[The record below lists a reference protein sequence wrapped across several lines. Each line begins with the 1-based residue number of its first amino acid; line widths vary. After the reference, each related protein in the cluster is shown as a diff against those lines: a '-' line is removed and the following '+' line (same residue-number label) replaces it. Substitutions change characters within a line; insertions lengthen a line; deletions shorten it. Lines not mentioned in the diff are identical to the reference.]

1 MRLEDATERSESNIH
16 VETHGR
22 ASHKVVRL
30 INIIPKADTTIYP
43 PLWVFIWKN
52 LCGLITLQ
60 KLNESTKL
68 GEKLS
73 YKLIKR
79 QNIIINRTI

>member
-1 MRLEDATERSESNIH
+1 MRLEDAAERSESNVHVETHGRASHKNYVH

-43 PLWVFIWKN
+43 PLWVLIWKN

-60 KLNESTKL
+60 KLK
-68 GEKLS
+68 
-73 YKLIKR
+73 Y
-79 QNIIINRTI
+79 